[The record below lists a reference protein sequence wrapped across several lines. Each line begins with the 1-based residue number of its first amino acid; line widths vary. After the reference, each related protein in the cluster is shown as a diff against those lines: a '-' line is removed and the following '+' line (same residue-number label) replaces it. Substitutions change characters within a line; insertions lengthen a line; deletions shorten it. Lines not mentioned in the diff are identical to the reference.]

1 MKADL
6 YSYNYNSDTKVLTI
20 YEGAE
25 AVLCT
30 IPEVEIDESET
41 IFVET
46 VWDLRE
52 VDVSNN

>member
-6 YSYNYNSDTKVLTI
+6 YSYNYNSDTRVLTI

-25 AVLCT
+25 VLCT
-30 IPEVEIDESET
+30 VSEVEIDEAET

>member
-1 MKADL
+1 MKVGL
-6 YSYNYNSDTKVLTI
+6 YSYNYNSDTRVLTI

-30 IPEVEIDESET
+30 IPEVEIDEAET